1 MISIRSGD
9 LARNHGILIKC
20 VNRAQTVMAAERN
33 IARTP
38 MTTATLDAVEAEEL
52 AEILEYFL
60 ELLDLLVNP
69 DHDAVD
75 FSEGNLYG
83 ADDLRADLTRLVE
96 RLRTSPITS

>member
-1 MISIRSGD
+1 
-9 LARNHGILIKC
+9 
-20 VNRAQTVMAAERN
+20 MAAERN

-75 FSEGNLYG
+75 FSEGISMVPTISAQISPG
-83 ADDLRADLTRLVE
+83 SSSVCE
-96 RLRTSPITS
+96 RTQ